1 MPVPAADGIPETG
14 GDVSLLEWV
23 SHPARE
29 RPLAT
34 LLLLAVIF
42 LSGVAAALCME
53 NLWWGLIGMA
63 LLVLSMWTYLT
74 PCRFTMD
81 CEGVRKKSV
90 FATERKTWSQV
101 RSMVTDRYGVLLSPF
116 PQPTRL
122 AKFRGLSV
130 QFSGNRKEV
139 LEYIRAHAA
148 GLR

>member
-1 MPVPAADGIPETG
+1 MPDLEAENVPETG
-14 GDVSLLEWV
+14 EDRGVLVWV

-34 LLLLAVIF
+34 MLLLGVILLA
-42 LSGVAAALCME
+42 GMAAALAME
-53 NLWWGLIGMA
+53 NLWWGLIGVA

-74 PCRFTMD
+74 PCRFTMNE
-81 CEGVRKKSV
+81 EGVAKKSV
-90 FATERKTWSQV
+90 FATETKTWSQV
-101 RSMVTDRYGVLLSPF
+101 RSLVTDRYGVLLSPF